1 MRKRT
6 LNLFFV
12 VAGAILVVLV
22 SSTSVWGSFEKG
34 QTCPVMPGRPVKEK
48 FFVDY
53 NGKRIYLCCAPC
65 VKAFKKHPEKYLKN
79 LKEKGQAPRIST

>member
-6 LNLFFV
+6 FKILFV
-12 VAGAILVVLV
+12 VVGAAFVILA
-22 SSTSVWGSFEKG
+22 SSGLVWGGVEKG
-34 QTCPVMPGRPVKEK
+34 QTCPVMPGRLVKEK

-65 VKAFKKHPEKYLKN
+65 VKAFKKHPKKYLKN
-79 LKEKGQAPRIST
+79 LI